1 MFVDFEIGHFYQ
13 KKNYEIDCKFFIRMA
28 NQNKEEYFN
37 ALVDKVQ
44 VKANN
49 DKIYELKPPAMD
61 YKKVKGMRGGI
72 FLG

>member
-44 VKANN
+44 IKANN
-49 DKIYELKPPAMD
+49 S
-61 YKKVKGMRGGI
+61 
-72 FLG
+72 